1 MSAAGPPQDGKSGA
15 IDALRTRVS
24 SVPNPEA
31 TKCISDP
38 LQRSGDRRKRGDQT
52 GTADV
57 LRAPVELSRR
67 TWAVLLGAC
76 MTLFAM
82 ALLALGSGR
91 YPLSPAEV
99 GVVVWDRLTGS
110 GDAGMADAVVWQ
122 IRMPRVGVAMLVGA
136 ALAAAGTAYQH
147 LFRNPLVAPDTL
159 GVSSGAALGA
169 VLGIFLGAGFLAI
182 ETAAFIGG
190 LAAVGVVMFIA
201 SRLSAHEPLVT
212 LILTGVV
219 VASLL
224 GAAIS
229 LLKYLADPYN
239 QLPAITFW
247 LMGSFAA
254 ASGDELRSLVPAVA
268 LALVVLFALAWR
280 INLLALPEDEARAL
294 GVNTRRL
301 RAVVIAAATLAT
313 SASVAV
319 SGIIGWVG
327 LVVPHMARML
337 VGPEFSRLLPV
348 AALFGAMFMLMI
360 DTIARTLAV
369 IEVPPGILT
378 AVVGTPAFIALLART
393 RRVF

>member
-1 MSAAGPPQDGKSGA
+1 MNA
-15 IDALRTRVS
+15 IDALR
-24 SVPNPEA
+24 
-31 TKCISDP
+31 
-38 LQRSGDRRKRGDQT
+38 
-52 GTADV
+52 
-57 LRAPVELSRR
+57 APRDAASR
-67 TWAVLLGAC
+67 TWMVLAVALAALGVL
-76 MTLFAM
+76 MLV
-82 ALLALGSGR
+82 ALGSGR
-91 YPLSPAEV
+91 YPLTGADV
-99 GVVVWDRLTGS
+99 LAVVWKRLSGS
-110 GDAGMADAVVWQ
+110 RDVGTSDAIVWQ

-169 VLGIFLGAGFLAI
+169 VLGIFVGAGFIAI
-182 ETAAFIGG
+182 EVAAFVGG
-190 LAAVGVVMFIA
+190 LAAVSAVMLIA
-201 SRLSAHEPLVT
+201 SRLRAHEPLVT

-247 LMGSFAA
+247 LMGSFSS
-254 ASGDELRSLVPAVA
+254 ASQQELASLLPAVA
-268 LALVVLFALAWR
+268 LALAVLLALGWR
-280 INLLALPEDEARAL
+280 INVLALPEDEARAL

-301 RAVVIAAATLAT
+301 RAIVIAAATLAT

-327 LVVPHMARML
+327 LVVPHMARL
-337 VGPEFSRLLPV
+337 VVGPEFSRLLPI
-348 AALFGAMFMLMI
+348 AAIFGAIFMLLI
-360 DTIARTLAV
+360 DTLARTLAT

-378 AVVGTPAFIALLART
+378 AVVGTPVFIALLART
-393 RRVF
+393 RRAF

>member
-1 MSAAGPPQDGKSGA
+1 M
-15 IDALRTRVS
+15 
-24 SVPNPEA
+24 
-31 TKCISDP
+31 
-38 LQRSGDRRKRGDQT
+38 
-52 GTADV
+52 
-57 LRAPVELSRR
+57 RAPADASGR
-67 TWAVLLGAC
+67 TWLVLIGAVIG
-76 MTLFAM
+76 LFAL
-82 ALLALGSGR
+82 ALVALGSGR
-91 YPLSPAEV
+91 YPLTAGEV
-99 GVVVWDRLTGS
+99 GTVAWNRLTGN
-110 GDAGMADAVVWQ
+110 GGAGMADAVVWQ

-136 ALAAAGTAYQH
+136 TLAAAGTAYQH

-169 VLGIFLGAGFLAI
+169 VLGIFIGAGFVVI
-182 ETAAFIGG
+182 EAAAFVGG
-190 LAAVGVVMFIA
+190 MAAVGIVMVVA

-212 LILTGVV
+212 LILTGIV

-239 QLPAITFW
+239 ELPAITFW

-254 ASGDELRSLVPAVA
+254 ASQQEVASLLPAAA
-268 LALVVLFALAWR
+268 LALATLVALGWR

-301 RAVVIAAATLAT
+301 RAVVIGAATLGT

-327 LVVPHMARML
+327 LVVPHMARLL

-348 AALFGAMFMLMI
+348 AALFGAAFMLVI
-360 DTIARTLAV
+360 DTVARTLAT

-378 AVVGTPAFIALLART
+378 AVVGTPVFIALLARA
-393 RRVF
+393 RRMF